1 LTNPGTHLVYQNL
14 INIQEAIL
22 KLLDDK
28 ELTVVQAAL
37 CVDGLPNVIDSCK
50 LLDALLNVLRRCMDK
65 LLSGNWWY
73 IINNYVEIH
82 LICLLYCGTTM
93 NCSVS

>member
-1 LTNPGTHLVYQNL
+1 MLSLRIQSLWLLTNPNIHLGYQNL
-14 INIQEAIL
+14 INVQEAIL
-22 KLLDDK
+22 RLLDDT

-37 CVDGLPNVIDSCK
+37 RVDGLPNVIDSSK

-73 IINNYVEIH
+73 IINN
-82 LICLLYCGTTM
+82 
-93 NCSVS
+93 